1 MFVDT
6 AKIFIKAGDGG
17 DGAVSFHREKYVARG
32 GPDGGNG
39 GRGGNIVF
47 RVSHDVNTLLDFRY
61 KKHFRAENGM
71 PGQGDRK
78 FGKSGADLIIP
89 VPQGTVIR
97 DLETGRILADMFDEN
112 EDRVLLRGGAGGK
125 GNACFATPTRQAP
138 RFSTPGVKCQEIQVQ
153 LELKTI
159 ADVGLV
165 GMPNVGKSTILS
177 VLTSARPKIAN
188 YHFTTLSPNL
198 GVARFDEYSFV
209 LADIPG
215 LIEGAAEGAG
225 LGHNFLRHIERTRML
240 VHVLDVSGCEG
251 RDPLADF
258 RAINAELSG
267 YSEALGQLRQIVA
280 ANKMDIPGAEE
291 NFQRLK
297 KQLEPDGVEVYPVS
311 AATMQG
317 FDPLLH
323 AVVHILHELP
333 PVQRFKEEEL
343 LTPQEQE
350 RYTISRSGEAFI
362 VSGPLVDSILDRTN
376 ADDYESMRYFQQ
388 FLIKTG
394 VITALREAGA
404 KEGDAV
410 VMGEWEFDFVN

>member
-6 AKIFIKAGDGG
+6 AKIYIKAGDGG
-17 DGAVSFHREKYVARG
+17 DGAVSFHREKYIAKG

-47 RVSHDVNTLLDFRY
+47 RVSHDVNTLIDFRF

-71 PGQGDRK
+71 AGQGDRK
-78 FGKSGADLIIP
+78 FGKSGADLVIP

-97 DLETGRILADMFDEN
+97 DVESGRILADMFDED
-112 EDRVLLRGGAGGK
+112 EDKVLLRGGAGGK

-138 RFSTPGVKCQEIQVQ
+138 RFSTPGVKRQEIQVQ
-153 LELKTI
+153 LALKTI

-177 VLTSARPKIAN
+177 VLTAARPKIAN

-198 GVARFDEYSFV
+198 GVAKFDDYSFV

-225 LGHNFLRHIERTRML
+225 LGHSFLRHIERTRML

-267 YSEALGQLRQIVA
+267 YSEALGSLRQIIA

-291 NFQRLK
+291 NLVRLREA
-297 KQLEPDGVEVYPVS
+297 LEPEGVEIYPVS
-311 AATMQG
+311 AATMLG

-323 AVVHILHELP
+323 AVVRVLRELP
-333 PVQRFKEEEL
+333 PVQRFKEEEM
-343 LTPQEQE
+343 PVQEQE
-350 RYTISRSGEAFI
+350 RYTISRAGEAYV
-362 VSGPLVDSILDRTN
+362 VSGPLVDSILNRTN

-404 KEGDAV
+404 KEGDAI
-410 VMGEWEFDFVN
+410 VMGEWEFDFVD